1 MESTVVEVGIT
12 SDIPQSQQ
20 IVEMVQDAVQAAFR
34 RSGNTNVT
42 LVQLPTVFSS
52 NEGEGGNAAAAGV
65 GAGAGVEATATESN
79 STEADGENAA
89 TTAASVVLEDV
100 IDDDEDTPTNAQ
112 SNNNSTTASPT
123 VGATTTGDS
132 NENAASGSNDS
143 NNDNSRR
150 RTGTPV
156 LASVIDQLRTVQN
169 RLNPFIEQY
178 YDLLQNEPTF
188 EEDVCRFLKTQA
200 NSLMF
205 SFFLFFLL

>member
-42 LVQLPTVFSS
+42 LVQLPTVFST
-52 NEGEGGNAAAAGV
+52 NETDGNNAAATGVGEGV
-65 GAGAGVEATATESN
+65 GAESTTTES
-79 STEADGENAA
+79 TPAAVDGE
-89 TTAASVVLEDV
+89 TPTSTAASVVIEDV

-123 VGATTTGDS
+123 VAATTAGDN
-132 NENAASGSNDS
+132 NENAASSSNDS

-150 RTGTPV
+150 RTGTPI
-156 LASVIDQLRTVQN
+156 LANVIEQLRNVQN

-178 YDLLQNEPTF
+178 YNLLQDEPIF
-188 EEDVCRFLKTQA
+188 EEDVCPNQ
-200 NSLMF
+200 NSNFNKIVLI
-205 SFFLFFLL
+205 